1 MRSWVRDEGRGMR
14 DEGRETEWKKMGK
27 PLPEKPSRLRVK
39 KNNWARR
46 GTDSRDREE
55 AGLGRSLDFG

>member
-1 MRSWVRDEGRGMR
+1 MR